1 MNIDI
6 QHRPGAAVA
15 VCAMAAGESI
25 RAEADAMISMA
36 GPISAKTQ
44 ARKGGGLLKGL
55 KRSVLGGESFFTN
68 EFTAQGPSEL
78 CLAPRL
84 PGDMIVH
91 PLAPDH
97 QLFIQGGSYVA
108 APDSVHLDTKWQ
120 GFTRGLFSG
129 ESFFFLHA
137 TGQGP
142 VILNAFGAISWADI
156 DGELI
161 VDTGHVVA
169 FTNGLQY
176 DITKASSGWI
186 ASLLSGEGFVLRFR
200 GRGRVYLQT
209 RNPTVFGQTIGPKLP
224 PR

>member
-6 QHRPGAAVA
+6 QHRPGASVA
-15 VCAMAAGESI
+15 VCAMAPGDTI

-36 GPISAKTQ
+36 GPISVKTQ
-44 ARKGGGLLKGL
+44 ARKSGGLLKSL

-68 EFTAQGPSEL
+68 EFTAQGPAEL
-78 CLAPRL
+78 CLAPTL
-84 PGDMIVH
+84 PGDMVIH
-91 PLAPDH
+91 PLDPSH

-108 APDSVHLDTKWQ
+108 APDSVVIDTKWQ

-142 VILNAFGAISWADI
+142 VIMNAFGAIAWADV

-169 FTNGLQY
+169 FTTGLEY
-176 DITKASSGWI
+176 NVTKASSGWI
-186 ASLLSGEGFVLRFR
+186 GAFLSGEGFVLRFR

-209 RNPTVFGQTIGPKLP
+209 RNPTAFGTTVGAMLP